1 MFSALAT
8 LLGVTLIVLALRD
21 VFHQLFHPSGA
32 GSVSGMLMKAVW
44 RAFRLVAWRY
54 PSLLALA
61 GPSALVAVIANW
73 VVLLAVGFALVYWPR
88 LPGGFAFATA
98 LDPSQEGG
106 FVDALYLSL
115 VTLATLGFGDIT
127 PTTGWLRVLTPL
139 EALLGFGLLTAALS
153 WVISVY
159 PVLRRRRSLAREV
172 TLLRD
177 SEPEAGGALGGM
189 GAEAAERLLKDL
201 TAQLVS
207 VQSDVVQFPIT
218 YYFHNTEEKFSLPL
232 AMPYLVRLA
241 EQGNGADYAPQVR
254 RRAAMLGEAVE
265 DFSTTIASGFLGMP
279 PASAEEV
286 LHAYAR
292 DHLHDPPKGKDSG

>member
-32 GSVSGMLMKAVW
+32 GSISGALMKAVW
-44 RAFRLVAWRY
+44 RTFCLLARRY

-61 GPSALVAVIANW
+61 GPGALVAIIANW
-73 VVLLAVGFALVYWPR
+73 VVLLALGFALVYWPR

-98 LDPSQEGG
+98 LDPSKEGG

-139 EALLGFGLLTAALS
+139 EAFLGFGLLTASLT
-153 WVISVY
+153 WVISIY
-159 PVLRRRRSLAREV
+159 PVLRRRRVLAREV

-177 SEPEAGGALGGM
+177 SEPEDGGDALKGM
-189 GAEAAERLLKDL
+189 SADAAARLLKDL
-201 TAQLVS
+201 TSQLVS
-207 VQSDVVQFPIT
+207 VQGDIVQFPIT
-218 YYFHNTEEKFSLPL
+218 YYFHNTQEKVSLPL
-232 AMPYLVRLA
+232 AMPYLIRLA
-241 EQGNGADYAPQVR
+241 EQAGGVDHAPQVR

-265 DFSTTIASGFLGMP
+265 DFSETLGAGFLGMP
-279 PASAEEV
+279 SPEDV
-286 LHAYAR
+286 LRAYTR
-292 DHLHDPPKGKDSG
+292 DQLHDSPKGKDSG

>member
-1 MFSALAT
+1 MFSTFAT
-8 LLGVTLIVLALRD
+8 LLGVTLIVLGLRD

-32 GSVSGMLMKAVW
+32 GSVSGMLMKAIW
-44 RAFRLVAWRY
+44 RVFRLVARRY

-61 GPSALVAVIANW
+61 GPSALVAVIASW
-73 VVLLAVGFALVYWPR
+73 VVLLAVGFALLYWPR

-98 LDPSQEGG
+98 LDPWKEGG
-106 FVDALYLSL
+106 FIDAVYLSL

-139 EALLGFGLLTAALS
+139 EALFGFGLLTAALS

-159 PVLRRRRSLAREV
+159 PVLRRRRVLAREV

-177 SEPEAGGALGGM
+177 SEPEAGDALGGM

-201 TAQLVS
+201 TAQIVS
-207 VQSDVVQFPIT
+207 VQSDVIQFPIT

-232 AMPYLVRLA
+232 AMVYLVHLA
-241 EQGNGADYAPQVR
+241 EQGKGADHAPQVR
-254 RRAAMLGEAVE
+254 RRAAMLAEALG
-265 DFSTTIASGFLGMP
+265 DFSETLGAGFLGMP
-279 PASAEEV
+279 SAPTEEV
-286 LHAYAR
+286 LRAYAR
-292 DHLHDPPKGKDSG
+292 DHFHDSPKDEEGG

>member
-1 MFSALAT
+1 
-8 LLGVTLIVLALRD
+8 
-21 VFHQLFHPSGA
+21 
-32 GSVSGMLMKAVW
+32 
-44 RAFRLVAWRY
+44 
-54 PSLLALA
+54 
-61 GPSALVAVIANW
+61 VIANW

-88 LPGGFAFATA
+88 LPGGFAFAAA

-115 VTLATLGFGDIT
+115 VTLETLGFGDIT

-177 SEPEAGGALGGM
+177 SEPEAGDTLGEM

-218 YYFHNTEEKFSLPL
+218 YYFHNTEEKFFLPL

-241 EQGNGADYAPQVR
+241 EQGNAADHAPQVL

-279 PASAEEV
+279 PAPAEEI

-292 DHLHDPPKGKDSG
+292 DHLHDPPRGKGCC

>member
-1 MFSALAT
+1 LFSVLAT
-8 LLGVTLIVLALRD
+8 LLGVTLIILALRD

-32 GSVSGMLMKAVW
+32 GSISGALMKAVW
-44 RAFRLVAWRY
+44 RAFCLLARRY

-73 VVLLAVGFALVYWPR
+73 VVLLAGGFALVYWPR
-88 LPGGFAFATA
+88 LPGGFAFAAA

-106 FVDALYLSL
+106 IADALYLSL

-177 SEPEAGGALGGM
+177 FEPEAGDALGGM

-207 VQSDVVQFPIT
+207 IQSDVVQFPIT
-218 YYFHNTEEKFSLPL
+218 YYFHNTQEKFSLPL
-232 AMPYLVRLA
+232 AMPYLFRLA
-241 EQGNGADYAPQVR
+241 EQGNGADHAPQVR
-254 RRAAMLGEAVE
+254 RRAAMLGAALE
-265 DFSTTIASGFLGMP
+265 DFSTTITSSFLAMTAAP
-279 PASAEEV
+279 AEEV

-292 DHLHDPPKGKDSG
+292 DHLHDLPKDKDSG